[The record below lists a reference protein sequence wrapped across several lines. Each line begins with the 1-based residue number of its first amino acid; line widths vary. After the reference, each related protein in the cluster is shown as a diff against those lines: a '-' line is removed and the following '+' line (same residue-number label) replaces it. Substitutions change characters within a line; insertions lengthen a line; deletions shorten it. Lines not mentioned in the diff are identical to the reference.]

1 MRRPA
6 LAPPPP
12 SSASQSRPEP
22 TCQPFTRRNR
32 ARVAVEPAIDDGLGA
47 FGDHLLSPAG
57 AWFWALVALILWAL
71 PYILFQKHALPHTL
85 AKYVG
90 RCYFWPCVGCS
101 IYGNHVE
108 FKGEWWA
115 PVDDEQPVVLLGQ
128 APLFTSYLNEL
139 DAMGVKAV
147 INLCDEFKGP
157 TRFYRRNGI
166 SLLWLKTVDHLE
178 PTVEAMR
185 TACDFIEHHRKRGSG
200 VFIHC
205 KSGRGRSA
213 AIAMAWLMH
222 YRRMDVMTA
231 QKKLLSVRKV
241 RAKLWKQKNIIQF
254 HEELKGGGGT
264 GQGSD
269 AELGGRTLS
278 YATTN
283 PGGGKQRRR
292 SEGWSVADKPPNWDA
307 SGGNLEWEINV
318 APLEAAETPEVRRI
332 IPLTSPLS
340 PRASSL
346 AVPRGRLASSPF
358 PRRVAWPA
366 AACTGCSGWGT
377 GRAHALCC
385 CTSPHAPPPPL
396 PAPH

>member
-1 MRRPA
+1 MRGAGSCA
-6 LAPPPP
+6 LDDLACVW
-12 SSASQSRPEP
+12 QSGGGVDIIHGNVSL
-22 TCQPFTRRNR
+22 T
-32 ARVAVEPAIDDGLGA
+32 
-47 FGDHLLSPAG
+47 
-57 AWFWALVALILWAL
+57 
-71 PYILFQKHALPHTL
+71 
-85 AKYVG
+85 
-90 RCYFWPCVGCS
+90 GCS

-128 APLFTSYLNEL
+128 APLFTSYLHEL
-139 DAMGVKAV
+139 DSMGVKAV

-222 YRRMDVMTA
+222 YRRMDVMQA

-241 RAKLWKQKNIIQF
+241 RAKLWKQKNVIQF

-264 GQGSD
+264 GQGND

-292 SEGWSVADKPPNWDA
+292 SEGWSVADKPPDWDA
-307 SGGNLEWEINV
+307 GGGNLEWEINV
-318 APLEAAETPEVRRI
+318 APLEAAETPEVRRY
-332 IPLTSPLS
+332 PAHLS
-340 PRASSL
+340 P
-346 AVPRGRLASSPF
+346 VPSAEQP
-358 PRRVAWPA
+358 
-366 AACTGCSGWGT
+366 
-377 GRAHALCC
+377 GRAPGSCG
-385 CTSPHAPPPPL
+385 
-396 PAPH
+396 